1 MFIYTIAQGREQWPL
16 CSGSRNEE
24 EFRMSF
30 YQKKYDVIVV
40 GAGHAGCEAALASA
54 RMGCRV
60 LLMTIDLDKV
70 ASMPCSP
77 SIGGTA
83 KSQLVKEIDALG
95 GEMAK
100 ITDKTAI
107 QFKTLNT
114 KKGPAVQASRTQN
127 DKIRYHIA
135 MKAVLEKQPNLDL
148 KQAMVERLVLEDDRI
163 SGLVDHTGFGY
174 TAEAVVLATGTF
186 LSGLIHIGFTSV
198 KAGRAGEFASYG
210 LPVHLK
216 ELGFRLGR
224 MKTGTPPRLKKST
237 IDFSAFTKQESD
249 RYPTPFS
256 YFTETIPDFQVASYI
271 GHTNQ
276 GTHKI
281 VRDNIKFSALY
292 GGIIK
297 GVSARYCPSFED
309 KIVKFSHKDRHQIVL
324 EPEGLDT
331 DEIYASGLGNSLPM
345 EIQIQLVRSV
355 NGLEGAEIMRPA
367 YAIEYDYIDPV
378 QLKATLETKRISGLY
393 LAGQIN
399 GTSGYEEAAAQG
411 MWAGINATCKIQN
424 RPAFILDRSQAYMGV
439 LVDDLVTR
447 GTREP
452 YRMFT
457 SRAEYRLMMRED
469 NADLRLME
477 KGHELGLIDDNA
489 VKEVRERKTQIEK
502 EISRIRNTVIK
513 PVQETND
520 YLESIETK
528 PITTGI
534 SLDQLL
540 KRSELDYQAVEILA
554 KSPDPVSGR
563 VARQVEIEI
572 KYEGYIRKQL
582 KEIEKFKNL
591 EGMKIPEGF
600 DYSNV
605 HGLSN
610 ELKEKLMD
618 IKPGSL
624 GRASRID
631 GMTPSAI
638 SVLMIAIKASGKK
651 SSKQE

>member
-1 MFIYTIAQGREQWPL
+1 L
-16 CSGSRNEE
+16 N
-24 EFRMSF
+24 F
-30 YQKKYDVIVV
+30 YRKKYDVIIV

-70 ASMPCSP
+70 AAMPCSP

-83 KSQLVKEIDALG
+83 KSQLVKEIDVLG

-114 KKGPAVQASRTQN
+114 KKGPAVQACRTQN

-135 MKAVLEKQPNLDL
+135 MKAVLEKQPNLDI
-148 KQAMVERLVLEDDRI
+148 KQAMVERLVLENDRI
-163 SGLVDHTGFGY
+163 AGLIDHTGFGY

-186 LSGLIHIGFTSV
+186 LSGLVHIGFHSV
-198 KAGRAGEFASYG
+198 KAGRAGEFGSYG

-237 IDFSAFTKQESD
+237 IDFSAFTPQESD
-249 RYPTPFS
+249 REPAPFS
-256 YFTETIPDFQVASYI
+256 YFTETIPAVQVASYI
-271 GHTNQ
+271 GYTNQ
-276 GTHKI
+276 GTHRI
-281 VRDNIKFSALY
+281 VKDNIKLSALY
-292 GGIIK
+292 GGMIK
-297 GVSARYCPSFED
+297 GISARYCPSFED
-309 KIVKFSHKDRHQIVL
+309 KIVKFPQRDRHQVIL

-331 DEIYASGLGNSLPM
+331 DEIYVSGLGNSLPM

-355 NGLEGAEIMRPA
+355 KGLEAAEIMRPA
-367 YAIEYDYIDPV
+367 YAIEYDYVDPI
-378 QLKATLETKRISGLY
+378 QLKPTLETKRIAGLY
-393 LAGQIN
+393 MAGQIN

-411 MWAGINATCKIQN
+411 MWAGINATCKIQKK
-424 RPAFILDRSQAYMGV
+424 PPFILDRSQAYMSV

-477 KGHELGLIDDNA
+477 KGYELGLIDQDA
-489 VKEVRERKTQIEK
+489 FKEVRDRKMQIEK
-502 EISRIRNTVIK
+502 EMERIRNTVIK
-513 PVQETND
+513 PVKETND
-520 YLESIETK
+520 YLESLEAK
-528 PITTGI
+528 PITTGVR
-534 SLDQLL
+534 LDQLL
-540 KRSELDYQAVEILA
+540 KRSELDYHAVEVLA
-554 KSPDPVSGR
+554 KSPEHISRR

-591 EGMKIPEGF
+591 EGMKIPECF
-600 DYSNV
+600 DFSAV

-610 ELKEKLMD
+610 ELKEKLLK
-618 IKPGSL
+618 IRPGSL
-624 GRASRID
+624 GQASRMD

-638 SVLMIAIKASGKK
+638 SVLMIALKALEKK
-651 SSKQE
+651 SRKQQ